1 MVSRKIKPK
10 GVRKFKMSYAKEVN
24 AKFIND
30 DDYPLYPTDMTN
42 VVLRLEVTNVCNHA
56 CQFCPNRKL
65 ERKRCF
71 LEKDLGMRI
80 IKEAADMG
88 IKRGGFF
95 IMGEPFLNADTLDYY
110 RYARDLGFDFLFL
123 TTNGS
128 LATEEKIIEA
138 FEAGVKSLKFSINGG
153 SPDTYE
159 KIHGKRDYDK
169 AMSAL
174 KFARKYRDEHSI
186 DCRIL
191 SSFIVTKENAHE
203 IKQHYQNIKDYVDDF
218 AFFGMAT
225 YASAV
230 LNETNEIKTDFDSEN
245 VAHVEFNTY
254 CPCALL
260 HNTVNVT
267 CEGFLTLCVTDPTN
281 MAAIEDLH
289 TMSLKDAWYSER
301 MTAIRKMHKEQHIEG
316 TLCDNCV
323 NRKLNKVEPFNKE
336 LYLRSLAKS

>member
-1 MVSRKIKPK
+1 
-10 GVRKFKMSYAKEVN
+10 MSYAREVN
-24 AKFIND
+24 AKFENGEE
-30 DDYPLYPTDMTN
+30 YPVYPSDMSN

-65 ERKRCF
+65 ERNRCF
-71 LEKDLGMRI
+71 LERDLGMRV
-80 IKEAADMG
+80 IKEASEMG

-95 IMGEPFLNADTLDYY
+95 IMGEPLLNEDTLDYY
-110 RYARDLGFDFLFL
+110 SYARDLGFDFLFL

-128 LATEEKIIEA
+128 LATQDKIKKI
-138 FEAGVKSLKFSINGG
+138 FDSGVKSLKFSINGG

-159 KIHGKRDYDK
+159 KIHGKRDYDN

-174 KFARKYRDEHSI
+174 RFARKYRDEHNI

-191 SSFIVTKENAHE
+191 SSFIVTKDNAHE
-203 IKQHYQNIKDYVDDF
+203 IKQHYANIKDYVDDF

-230 LNETNEIKTDFDSEN
+230 LNETDEIKTDFDSEN
-245 VAHVEFNTY
+245 VAHVEFSTSS
-254 CPCALL
+254 PCALL
-260 HNTVNVT
+260 QNTVNVT

-281 MAAIEDLH
+281 LAAVEDLH
-289 TMSLKDAWYSER
+289 NISLRDAWYSDR
-301 MTAIRKMHKEQHIEG
+301 MAEIRKMHKESRIAG

-323 NRKLNKVEPFNKE
+323 NRKNNPVEPFNAE
-336 LYLRSLAKS
+336 LYKRSLAR

>member
-1 MVSRKIKPK
+1 
-10 GVRKFKMSYAKEVN
+10 MSYAKEVN
-24 AKFIND
+24 AKFENGEG
-30 DDYPLYPTDMTN
+30 YPLHPTDMSN

-71 LEKDLGMRI
+71 LERDLGMRV
-80 IKEAADMG
+80 IKEASEMG

-95 IMGEPFLNADTLDYY
+95 IMGEPLLNEDTLDYY
-110 RYARDLGFDFLFL
+110 SYARDLGFDFLFL

-128 LATEEKIIEA
+128 LATEEKIRRT

-169 AMSAL
+169 AMAAL
-174 KFARKYRDEHSI
+174 RYARKYRDEHNV

-191 SSFIVTKENAHE
+191 SSFIVTKDNAHE
-203 IKQHYQNIKDYVDDF
+203 IKSHYENIRDYVDDF

-230 LNETNEIKTDFDSEN
+230 LNETDEIKTDFDSEN
-245 VAHVEFNTY
+245 VAHVEFNTSS
-254 CPCALL
+254 PCALL
-260 HNTVNVT
+260 QNTVNVT

-289 TMSLKDAWYSER
+289 NMSLKDAWYSDR
-301 MTAIRKMHKEQHIEG
+301 MAKIRQMHKDGKIVG

-323 NRKLNKVEPFNKE
+323 NRKTDKVEPFNPD
-336 LYLRSLAKS
+336 LYNRSLAR